1 MPCHRLTPTCALLAG
16 VEAERACQRELA
28 ELVADHGLGDIDRDV
43 LAAVVDGD
51 GVADHVG
58 DDRRAARPRLD
69 DPLLVLGVEVV
80 DLLQQVL
87 VDERALLQ
95 AAGHAL
101 PPGAARAPAPDD
113 ELLGVLVLLAG
124 ATLGLAPRAH
134 RMSTARGLAL
144 AAAEGMVDG
153 VHGHASGLRTY
164 ALPAVAARLAERD
177 QFGLGV
183 ADLADGCPAVDRH
196 A

>member
-28 ELVADHGLGDIDRDV
+28 ELVADHGLGDVDRNV

-51 GVADHVG
+51 GVTDHVG

-95 AAGHAL
+95 AAGHGL
-101 PPGAARAPAPDD
+101 PPSAARAPAPDD
-113 ELLGVLVLLAG
+113 QLLGRLVTLAG
-124 ATLGLAPRAH
+124 AAFGLAPRAH
-134 RMSTARGLAL
+134 RMPAAGGLAL
-144 AAAEGMVDG
+144 APAQGTADG
-153 VHGHASGLRTY
+153 VPGD
-164 ALPAVAARLAERD
+164 AAC
-177 QFGLGV
+177 LG
-183 ADLADGCPAVDRH
+183 PH
-196 A
+196 